1 MSMDPE
7 TENFDQLRRLLLVL
21 RHESPPPR
29 YFNDFSGQVIAR
41 IRAGAAGARA
51 GSLGEQMA
59 QSAWVKRLWQMIE
72 HRPAVSGLL
81 TAAVCG
87 LLVIGVFASDNPKP
101 SFIFP
106 ADGIANAVAPQ
117 PGPAE
122 QPNVPDERDASGLL
136 FASNSTNLS
145 VQLRAGPSLFED
157 FNKLGVPQRVNG
169 MPIGPK

>member
-7 TENFDQLRRLLLVL
+7 TENFDRLRQLLLVL

-41 IRAGAAGARA
+41 IRADAASARSE
-51 GSLGEQMA
+51 SLGALLA
-59 QSAWVKRLWQMIE
+59 QSTWAKRLWRMIE
-72 HRPAVSGLL
+72 HRPAVSGIL

-87 LLVIGVFASDNPKP
+87 LLVVGVFASDNPKP
-101 SFIFP
+101 SFIFS
-106 ADGIANAVAPQ
+106 ADGIAQTAAPQ
-117 PGPAE
+117 LGATE
-122 QPNVPDERDASGLL
+122 QNSVPDERDASGLL

-169 MPIGPK
+169 MPMGPK